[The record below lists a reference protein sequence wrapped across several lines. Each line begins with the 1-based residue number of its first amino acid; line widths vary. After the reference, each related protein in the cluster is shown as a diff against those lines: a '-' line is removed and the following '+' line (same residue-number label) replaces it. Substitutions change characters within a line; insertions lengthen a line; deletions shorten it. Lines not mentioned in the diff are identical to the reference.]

1 MALLRYFDEKI
12 YRNIVPKKYR
22 YFFFSAFIKYF
33 SDLKIFEKDRLW
45 CKHLKILQNPNIFI
59 ALTLEYAL

>member
-1 MALLRYFDEKI
+1 MVQQDSMLANYLEGSIR
-12 YRNIVPKKYR
+12 KKYR
-22 YFFFSAFIKYF
+22 YIFSAVIKYF

-45 CKHLKILQNPNIFI
+45 CKHLKILQNPNIPS